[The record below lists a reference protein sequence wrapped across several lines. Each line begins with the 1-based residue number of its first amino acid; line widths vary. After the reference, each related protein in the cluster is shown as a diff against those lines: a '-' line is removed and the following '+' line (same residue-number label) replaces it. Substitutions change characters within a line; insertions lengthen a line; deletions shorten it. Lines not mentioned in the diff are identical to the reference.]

1 MSDEQI
7 SFCGNKYSKI
17 MKNFREIDVF
27 LFHEFFRPGLLKNIS
42 SYIFFFADGCQYQTK
57 HKPDWA
63 RHYGSVHQ
71 LIAKYLNEY
80 FETHEPFAMTTTA
93 SASTSASSTPF
104 PEFKT
109 EPNFEIKSEPGLN
122 DTSNSEDQMI
132 PTTTGGGPSIGNG
145 NNSSGCSVSGPDMEQ
160 NNIDEK
166 TYSAFLPKS
175 ELSQIINTAMDQQS
189 QPTRNFGVITINTP
203 NPNDPT
209 DLSNNTHHQSSS
221 EIDNAIANNQATL
234 NNDLD
239 NLDNFDQEEHHL
251 EPQQCFICPNG
262 PWFKNEKDLNEHL
275 TNQHIEFV
283 QELKQPRLEVLDD
296 LGEVLNDLD
305 IAPDHQ
311 NSTLASPSVNT
322 NNPNSLQ
329 SEISVLSNLN
339 NKAAG
344 INRSTGRPCELCGFE
359 PKTKNKSRERQDH
372 LAMKHYRERIQADL
386 TASTNFSCPLCSY
399 VGKDKQTIYR

>member
-1 MSDEQI
+1 MLLLNTGSNI
-7 SFCGNKYSKI
+7 TPMI
-17 MKNFREIDVF
+17 IF
-27 LFHEFFRPGLLKNIS
+27 LKL
-42 SYIFFFADGCQYQTK
+42 FFFADGCQYQTK

-80 FETHEPFAMTTTA
+80 FETHEPFSTTTTMTA

-104 PEFKT
+104 EFKTELNEFKT
-109 EPNFEIKSEPGLN
+109 EPNFEIKSEPLN
-122 DTSNSEDQMI
+122 DTSNSEEMM
-132 PTTTGGGPSIGNG
+132 PGPGAGNG
-145 NNSSGCSVSGPDMEQ
+145 NNSSGGSGGGDMDQ

-209 DLSNNTHHQSSS
+209 DLSNNQTSS
-221 EIDNAIANNQATL
+221 EIDNAVHATSAS
-234 NNDLD
+234 NDLD
-239 NLDNFDQEEHHL
+239 LDQDEHL

-305 IAPDHQ
+305 IAPEDQ
-311 NSTLASPSVNT
+311 TSTGSLAASSVT
-322 NNPNSLQ
+322 NPNSV
-329 SEISVLSNLN
+329 SASAISTLSSLN
-339 NKAAG
+339 NKAG